1 MGLASDGNDAEQSPD
16 EAPSHSRDTRP
27 RPSDRG
33 QTQTVDLDH
42 VFDVLRN
49 QRRRDVLR
57 YLEASSDPIPIGE
70 LAEQL
75 AAWENDKS
83 VAELTSSERK
93 RMYVG
98 LYQSHLPKMD
108 DLDVVDFDK
117 PRGVVA
123 PGTDIDAFAQ
133 YLERPGSNGGWAI
146 AQYAGLLSLLGAV
159 LLGAALVLSTTT
171 AFDGLR
177 MVAGIVALLYLSVGA
192 ASVLQ

>member
-1 MGLASDGNDAEQSPD
+1 MGLPFDGTDSEQSPD
-16 EAPSHSRDTRP
+16 DPSRNKGTRP
-27 RPSDRG
+27 TASDGR
-33 QTQTVDLDH
+33 QAQPVDLDH

-57 YLEASSDPIPIGE
+57 YLEASSDPVPIGE

-108 DLDVVDFDK
+108 DLAVVDFDK
-117 PRGVVA
+117 PRGVIA
-123 PGTDIDAFAQ
+123 PGDDIDAFVQ
-133 YLERPGSNGGWAI
+133 YLEQPGTSGGWPLE
-146 AQYAGLLSLLGAV
+146 QYAVLLSLLSAAI
-159 LLGAALVLSTTT
+159 LGGALVLSTTT
-171 AFDGLR
+171 TFDGLR
-177 MVAGIVALLYLSVGA
+177 IVAGIVALLYLSVGA
-192 ASVLQ
+192 TSVLQ